1 MRGIRFGRL
10 RALLLILATPLLL
23 AVERPKGL
31 GDVDDV
37 RTWSHPDYTRV
48 VVELSRGVDAEV
60 VRLGADERT
69 GRPDRLYVDLD
80 GIWVGRDFEDGIPVR
95 DGLLQ
100 NLRLGQNTL
109 TRSRLVIDLE
119 RYERHRMLI
128 LRSPHRVVVDVY
140 GRRAAPETLSWPKPK
155 GLPDASGRLPANM
168 RPVRTV
174 VVDPGHGGKDPGATG
189 LGGLREKDVNLR
201 LSLLLAKKL
210 RAKGFEVVLT
220 REDDR
225 YLDLEQRTAIA
236 ESKQADLFISIH
248 ANASRRKGTRG
259 IEIYYLDENHERHA
273 LDVAAREN
281 GVPRKEMDSL
291 QRTLAKLR
299 VQELSTDSK
308 RLAGAVHKELLPGL
322 GKKYRGLQD
331 LGVKTGPFYVLFLS
345 SIPSILVESGFLTN
359 PHDVRLLRQRDYLER
374 AADHIA
380 GGVVRY
386 RDASL
391 QLAGTEGRPPAVSAR
406 GPKSTRGSK
415 RAGSGR

>member
-1 MRGIRFGRL
+1 VTARRWGRPVTL
-10 RALLLILATPLLL
+10 ALLVVAPLLL
-23 AVERPKGL
+23 GVERPKGL
-31 GDVDDV
+31 GDVADV

-48 VVELSRGVDAEV
+48 VVELTRGVDAQV
-60 VRLGADERT
+60 VQLAADAKS

-80 GIWVGRDFEDGIPVR
+80 GIWVGRDYPGGISVR

-100 NLRLGQNTL
+100 SLRLGQNTL

-119 RYERHRMLI
+119 RYERHRLLM
-128 LRSPHRVVVDVY
+128 LRSPHRVVIDVY
-140 GRRAAPETLSWPKPK
+140 GSRAAPETLSWPKPE
-155 GLPDASGRLPANM
+155 GVRDASGRLPVSI
-168 RPVRTV
+168 RPVKTV
-174 VVDPGHGGKDPGATG
+174 VIDPGHGGKDPGATG

-201 LSLLLAKKL
+201 LSLMLAKRL
-210 RAKGFEVVLT
+210 RAEGFDVVLT
-220 REDDR
+220 RKDDR
-225 YLDLEQRTAIA
+225 YLDLEQRTVIA

-299 VQELSTDSK
+299 VQELSSDSQ
-308 RLAGAVHKELLPGL
+308 RLAGAVHGELVDGL
-322 GKKYRGLQD
+322 GKKYRGVTD
-331 LGVKTGPFYVLFLS
+331 LGVKKGPFYVLFLS

-359 PHDVRLLRQRDYLER
+359 PHDVKLLRERRYLER

-386 RDASL
+386 RDTTVHRFAGASGGG
-391 QLAGTEGRPPAVSAR
+391 APAAVSS
-406 GPKSTRGSK
+406 GPSR
-415 RAGSGR
+415 